1 MHPALFKIVNHI
13 LYKTLH
19 IIVTGQICIQHL
31 QNHEKCLHRSLWPT
45 LSRSFSSWHALR
57 YFSLETHTHTHTLRN
72 LLSAIRSDDRVPRV
86 DKRNYQEAFHCLVAS
101 ILQKIALEAKLRRQL
116 SVHFCHR
123 KSPNH
128 LLV

>member
-1 MHPALFKIVNHI
+1 MYITPAKSRKASPSFALALFHRGAH
-13 LYKTLH
+13 Y
-19 IIVTGQICIQHL
+19 VTFHW
-31 QNHEKCLHRSLWPT
+31 K
-45 LSRSFSSWHALR
+45 
-57 YFSLETHTHTHTLRN
+57 HTHTHTLRN

-101 ILQKIALEAKLRRQL
+101 ILQKIALEAKLHRQL